1 MSESIIIKIEYNGS
15 IKRTRKIPSSLG
27 ELRKLIV
34 ESFPEITAVPISIT
48 YKDKEDDVISLNTEE
63 DLQEAYLQLKEE
75 SRNAIKFFVKSLQG
89 QKDESASR
97 TSNCPALRNPFVEE
111 TKEMAEINKR
121 MEGTRITEEPRTAEN
136 LAVHKTV
143 ICDGCEMNPLKGD
156 RFKCVI
162 CPNYDLCS
170 NCNATGMH
178 SHHTMIKIKEPLDK
192 KLNSSQVIEVDIPHD
207 SLPRILDSLRTSCF
221 FDYHTAGHNPYFEMP
236 SRGNWRGHWGGRWH
250 GNWGEHHGGRYRRHW
265 GHGEHWQKAKKMA
278 VVVGGRGKRCLKMSC
293 LPGIICEAKWQLK
306 NESNRAWPAN
316 ATVNKK
322 EGNIDFEPILIQ
334 GGFQPGEIINLN
346 VPITAPKTPG
356 NYKLKLSLNTE
367 EGNKI
372 GKCLKVNL
380 TVIDS
385 MSEPMMEME
394 EVFSQKASELEK
406 AGFGTFE
413 QCYDAL
419 IAEKGDVEAAKTRC
433 TKNKK

>member
-15 IKRTRKIPSSLG
+15 IKRTRKIPSSLE

-34 ESFPEITAVPISIT
+34 ESFPQLTAVPISIT
-48 YKDKEDDVISLNTEE
+48 YKDKDDDVISLGTEE

-75 SRNAIKFFVKSLQG
+75 NKNILKFFVKSLQG

-97 TSNCPALRNPFVEE
+97 TSNCPALGNPFVEE
-111 TKEMAEINKR
+111 TKEIADINKR
-121 MEGTRITEEPRTAEN
+121 MEGTRITEEN

-156 RFKCVI
+156 RFKCVT

-170 NCNATGMH
+170 YCNATGMH

-192 KLNSSQVIEVDIPHD
+192 KLNNSQVIEVDISPD
-207 SLPRILDSLRTSCF
+207 SLPMIIDTLRASCSV
-221 FDYHTAGHNPYFEMP
+221 DHHTAGYNPYFQMP

-250 GNWGEHHGGRYRRHW
+250 GNWGEHHGGMHRKYR
-265 GHGEHWQKAKKMA
+265 GHGEHWQKAKKMG
-278 VVVGGRGKRCLKMSC
+278 VVVGGGAKRRLKMSC

-306 NESNRAWPAN
+306 NESHRPWPAN
-316 ATVNKK
+316 VTVNKK

-334 GGFQPGEIINLN
+334 GGFQPGEIITLN

-356 NYKLKLSLNTE
+356 KYELKLSLNME
-367 EGNKI
+367 EGNQI

-380 TVIDS
+380 TVVDS
-385 MSEPMMEME
+385 VSEPMIEME

-433 TKNKK
+433 TKNRK